1 MTRSDDDVKDDVRRE
16 IMRHLTELHDRC
28 EELIAARDP
37 FSVHNSIH
45 GLKSLVG
52 QLDTASRRYRQI
64 A

>member
-1 MTRSDDDVKDDVRRE
+1 MNSDNDSIKENSRRD
-16 IMRHLTELHDRC
+16 IMRHLTDLHDRC

-45 GLKSLVG
+45 GLKSLIG
-52 QLDTASRRYRQI
+52 QLDTAARRYRQV